1 MLDRSIIKP
10 KRLPLTSLALSS
22 LLAIALS
29 PDLTKAQL
37 PLPEQPASL
46 ESGRDSLNSDYR
58 LGPGDTINIYIPEL
72 NNPPTLGD
80 YLVPVDGLIYLP
92 LIGSISVA
100 GRTVDELGQILTEQ
114 YLRFFKYPQVVV
126 RLVKTRGLNI
136 VVIGEVNNPGSH
148 TIAEDNRFASQVPSV
163 TQALQV
169 AGGVNLSADLRRVQV
184 RRVQG
189 GGREQLIELDLWKFL
204 QNGDRQ
210 QNITLLDGD
219 TIFVPATTEV
229 SLPQARR
236 LATVS
241 FAPDPTTPR
250 TVAVLGAVTTPGSY
264 VVKGGD
270 TQLDRLSEG
279 LPTVTRAIQLAGGA
293 SSSADMRRIQIRRAT
308 KSSGEQI
315 FYVDLW
321 EFLQE
326 GDLDQNTVLQDGDT
340 IFIPTLA
347 QVNLLEARQLASSN
361 FAADP
366 RTPRTVTVIGEVLRP
381 GPYVVKGG
389 NTEVERVSEGLPT
402 LTRAIQ
408 LAEGI
413 TDRADIR
420 RVQIRRPNVAGAEQ
434 IFYANLWQLLQTGD
448 INQDPIIE
456 DGDIIVVPTATAVNP
471 AEAVEISS
479 ASFSPDRIRVYL
491 VGEEVDP
498 PGVRPSP
505 EVQLPPNTPLNQ
517 ALLSAGAF
525 NRVRANK
532 NSIDLIRLNLDGTVT
547 KRTVTIDLTAGINE
561 ETNPLLRNND
571 IIVVNRSGLA
581 RVRDAFDEVGNF
593 LFFAPRANELLNL
606 FQRLGIF

>member
-29 PDLTKAQL
+29 PDLTQAQL

-100 GRTVDELGQILTEQ
+100 GRTVNELGQILTEK

-126 RLVKTRGLNI
+126 KLVKTRALNI

-163 TQALQV
+163 TQAIQV
-169 AGGVNLSADLRRVQV
+169 AGGINLSADLRRVQV

-189 GGREQLIELDLWKFL
+189 GGREQVIELDLWQFL

-210 QNITLLDGD
+210 QNISLLDED

-229 SLPQARR
+229 SLPQVRK

-241 FAPDPTTPR
+241 FAPEPTTPR

-308 KSSGEQI
+308 KSGSEQI

-321 EFLQE
+321 KFLQE

-366 RTPRTVTVIGEVLRP
+366 RTPRSVTVIGEVLRP
-381 GPYVVKGG
+381 GSYVIKGG
-389 NTEVERVSEGLPT
+389 NTKLDRLSEGLPT

-420 RVQIRRPNVAGAEQ
+420 RVQIRRPNVASAEQ

-448 INQDPIIE
+448 ISQDPIIE
-456 DGDIIVVPTATAVNP
+456 DGDIIVVPTATEVNP
-471 AEAVEISS
+471 TEAVEMAS
-479 ASFSPDRIRVYL
+479 ATFSPDSIRVYL
-491 VGEEVDP
+491 VGEESGP
-498 PGVRPSP
+498 PGARPLP
-505 EVQLPPNTPLNQ
+505 EVRLPANTPLNQ

-525 NRVRANK
+525 NRVRANR
-532 NSIDLIRLNLDGTVT
+532 NEIDLIRLNPDGTVL
-547 KRTVTIDLTAGINE
+547 KRTVSVDLTAGINE

-571 IIVVNRSGLA
+571 IIVVNRSGFA
-581 RVRDAFDEVGNF
+581 KVQDAFDDFGNF

>member
-1 MLDRSIIKP
+1 MLDRSIIEP
-10 KRLPLTSLALSS
+10 KRLPVTSLALSS
-22 LLAIALS
+22 LLAIALC
-29 PDLTKAQL
+29 PAPTKAQL

-58 LGPGDTINIYIPEL
+58 LGPGDTINIYIAEL

-92 LIGSISVA
+92 LIGGISVA

-114 YLRFFKYPQVVV
+114 YLRFFKYPQVLV

-163 TQALQV
+163 IQALQV
-169 AGGVNLSADLRRVQV
+169 AGGINLSADLGRVQV
-184 RRVQG
+184 RRVQSG
-189 GGREQLIELDLWKFL
+189 GGEQAIELDLWQLL
-204 QNGDRQ
+204 QNGDRK

-219 TIFVPATTEV
+219 IIFVPATTEV

-250 TVAVLGAVTTPGSY
+250 TVAVLGAVTKPGSY

-293 SSSADMRRIQIRRAT
+293 SSSADMRRVQIRRAT

-321 EFLQE
+321 KFLQE

-340 IFIPTLA
+340 IFIPTVA

-361 FAADP
+361 FAANP
-366 RTPRTVTVIGEVLRP
+366 LTPRTVTVIGEVLRP

-389 NTEVERVSEGLPT
+389 NTELDRLSEGLPT

-408 LAEGI
+408 LAGGI
-413 TDRADIR
+413 THQADIR
-420 RVQIRRPNVAGAEQ
+420 RVQIRRPNVAGAAQ

-456 DGDIIVVPTATAVNP
+456 DGDTIVVPTATKVNP
-471 AEAVEISS
+471 SEAVEISS
-479 ASFSPDRIRVYL
+479 ASFSPDRIRIYL

-525 NRVRANK
+525 NRIRANK

-581 RVRDAFDEVGNF
+581 RARDAFDDFGNF

>member
-189 GGREQLIELDLWKFL
+189 GGREQVIELDLWQFL

-308 KSSGEQI
+308 KSIGEQI

-389 NTEVERVSEGLPT
+389 NTEVDRVSEGFPT

-456 DGDIIVVPTATAVNP
+456 DGDTIVVPTATAVNP

-498 PGVRPSP
+498 PGARPSP